1 MAVDSAR
8 PALHGDGLAPGATGP
23 GDRPRELAVVVNT
36 HSHHDHAGSNVQLR
50 EATGCQVW
58 IHRLEGPALER
69 GSFFGGGPAFRTRP
83 TACWT
88 TGSAWTWPG
97 GVRGGAHPGAQPWLD
112 RPARPRAGP
121 LLLRDAL
128 QAQGTAT
135 QGIPGA
141 QDRPGYA
148 RTLLRVEGLEI
159 EHLLAAHP
167 YLPFTESYVR
177 PRAEVRR
184 YLAEC
189 RRFVEEMDGEI
200 LAAVRQGQD
209 GDPPGVTSGDLRS
222 GSAPGGVPP
231 RLPADGVYS
240 CGYLARLEDAGQV
253 RRRGGGPGAPEWD

>member
-1 MAVDSAR
+1 VVHIPGHS
-8 PALHGDGLAPGATGP
+8 PGSIGLL
-23 GDRPRELAVVVNT
+23 DR
-36 HSHHDHAGSNVQLR
+36 
-50 EATGCQVW
+50 
-58 IHRLEGPALER
+58 ER
-69 GSFFGGGPAFRTRP
+69 G
-83 TACWT
+83 
-88 TGSAWTWPG
+88 
-97 GVRGGAHPGAQPWLD
+97 
-112 RPARPRAGP
+112 
-121 LLLRDAL
+121 LLFSGDAL

-209 GDPPGVTSGDLRS
+209 GDPPGVTSGDLAERICA
-222 GSAPGGVPP
+222 GRGFP
-231 RLPADGVYS
+231 RVCLLTEAILR
-240 CGYLARLEDAGQV
+240 GYLARLEHAGQV
-253 RRRGGGPGAPEWD
+253 RRRGEGPGAAWWVD